1 MTRLRFAQAIAQ
13 NEASTTL
20 NGVIF
25 TSWPVSRVLC
35 TSTSEG
41 DDHSSGAAIA
51 GHLNATYPN
60 TLTWK
65 QAGLACAKHGV
76 PIRSCSRWGL
86 PCHIRCRLCGGLLP
100 HLFTLASCEVV
111 YFLLH
116 FPWGHPR
123 RALPGTVF
131 PWSPDFPPLT
141 IFRRCKGQ
149 SSSQLVRLFG
159 VKLSAGQRK
168 SPGRCKS
175 CN

>member
-1 MTRLRFAQAIAQ
+1 MSRLEI
-13 NEASTTL
+13 L
-20 NGVIF
+20 

-35 TSTSEG
+35 TSTSEA
-41 DDHSSGAAIA
+41 DDHSSGAAIS

-60 TLTWK
+60 VLTWK
-65 QAGLACAKHGV
+65 QAGPACAERDA

-100 HLFTLASCEVV
+100 HLFTLPSYEEV

-116 FPWGHPR
+116 FPWGRPR

-141 IFRRCKGQ
+141 IFRHCKGRP
-149 SSSQLVRLFG
+149 SSQLVGLCG
-159 VKLSAGQRK
+159 VKLLVGQRNSK
-168 SPGRCKS
+168 YLQ
-175 CN
+175 